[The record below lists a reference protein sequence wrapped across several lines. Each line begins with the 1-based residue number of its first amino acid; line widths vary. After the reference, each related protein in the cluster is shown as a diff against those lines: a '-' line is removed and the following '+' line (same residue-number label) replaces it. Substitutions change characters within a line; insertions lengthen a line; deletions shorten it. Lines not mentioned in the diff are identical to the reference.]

1 VKDLKTG
8 KPAMGEIIIYLA
20 RNMRGAHRHIFT
32 EEPDLRHPE
41 DPGFNDAVSSFVIL
55 KGVWRLF
62 RDANYQNAYDGEFGQ
77 GVYDWVESYGVRND
91 EMSSLKCIR
100 P

>member
-1 VKDLKTG
+1 MVSG
-8 KPAMGEIIIYLA
+8 RPIMGECIIFHNA
-20 RNMRGAHRHIFT
+20 NMRGGHRHIFN

-41 DPGFNDAVSSFVIL
+41 DPGFNDAVSSFVIV
-55 KGVWRLF
+55 KGVWKLY
-62 RDANYQNAYDGEFGQ
+62 RDANYANAYDGEYGP
-77 GVYDWVESYGVRND
+77 GVYERTDRYGVKND

>member
-1 VKDLKTG
+1 VEELKIG
-8 KPAMGEIIIYLA
+8 KPATGEIVIYLA
-20 RNMRGAHRHIFT
+20 RNMRGGHRHIFT

-41 DPGFNDAVSSFVIL
+41 DAAFNDAVSSFVIL
-55 KGVWRLF
+55 KGVWKF
-62 RDANYQNAYDGEFGQ
+62 YRDVNYMNAYDDEFGP
-77 GVYDWVESYGVRND
+77 GVYDWVESYGIRND